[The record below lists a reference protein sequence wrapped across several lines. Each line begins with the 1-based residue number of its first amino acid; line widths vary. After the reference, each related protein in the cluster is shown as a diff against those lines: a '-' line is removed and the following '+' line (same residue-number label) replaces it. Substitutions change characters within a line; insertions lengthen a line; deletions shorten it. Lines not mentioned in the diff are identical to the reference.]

1 MIFLPS
7 TISKIP
13 SMLSTL
19 PDPNPKIFKN
29 FPYKSN
35 TCIKMK
41 ISNNMGNYLGKLF
54 PNNGVRFSF
63 PMTALKFVSTT
74 LIIPKKL
81 KHTEL
86 EILEKF
92 LSFQI
97 KKDKIHG

>member
-13 SMLSTL
+13 PMLSTL

-35 TCIKMK
+35 TCMKMK
-41 ISNNMGNYLGKLF
+41 INNSIGNYFGKLF
-54 PNNGVRFSF
+54 PNSGVRLSF
-63 PMTALKFVSTT
+63 PITLLKFVSTM

-92 LSFQI
+92 LQF
-97 KKDKIHG
+97 